1 MVMLTAV
8 KQVKTVGMV
17 NISIVG
23 RTRVHTTVIW
33 LDISD
38 GQNVNSSKYAPIIDN
53 GRVVFEEMDGWS
65 RVSINFAY
73 QLHTLA
79 SLQTC
84 RDIEA

>member
-1 MVMLTAV
+1 MLTAV
-8 KQVKTVGMV
+8 KQFKTVGMI
-17 NISIVG
+17 NISIVS
-23 RTRVHTTVIW
+23 RTRVHTTVFW

-38 GQNVNSSKYAPIIDN
+38 GQDVYSSNYASIIDN

-65 RVSINFAY
+65 RISINFIY